1 MIFSSSTKKPKI
13 HSSAYVAATAVI
25 SGDVTIGAG
34 CAILHGAV
42 ITAEGTAIT
51 IGADTVVMENAVIK
65 SSGGAALK
73 FPVSI
78 GNGCIVGPQ
87 SYIVGAKLGDGCY
100 VSSGAKLYNGVSL
113 PNNSHVKVNE
123 VRHPQ
128 GDFFET
134 VFNLDASADVGAR
147 AAQAYSKFLRKAHA
161 QDTSSDVPGKS
172 APRRSAGEEPPP
184 QQMAEVGGVVDAMM
198 LELQEM
204 EQRRADA
211 LKKKRPGS

>member
-13 HSSAYVAATAVI
+13 HSSAYIAPTAIV

-42 ITAEGTAIT
+42 ITAEGTTIA
-51 IGADTVVMENAVIK
+51 IGAETVVMENAVIK
-65 SSGGAALK
+65 SSGGTAMQFA
-73 FPVSI
+73 VAI
-78 GNGCIVGPQ
+78 GDGCIIGPQ
-87 SYIVGAKLGDGCY
+87 SYIVGAKLGDGCF
-100 VSSGAKLYNGVSL
+100 VGSGAKLYNGVTL
-113 PNNSHVKVNE
+113 PNNSHIKVNE

-147 AAQAYSKFLRKAHA
+147 AAQAYSKFLRKTHA
-161 QDTSSDVPGKS
+161 QDTVAD
-172 APRRSAGEEPPP
+172 APVKAAPKRAAGEEPPQ
-184 QQMAEVGGVVDAMM
+184 QQMAEVEGVVDAMM

-204 EQRRADA
+204 EHRRQDA
-211 LKKKRPGS
+211 LKKRKG